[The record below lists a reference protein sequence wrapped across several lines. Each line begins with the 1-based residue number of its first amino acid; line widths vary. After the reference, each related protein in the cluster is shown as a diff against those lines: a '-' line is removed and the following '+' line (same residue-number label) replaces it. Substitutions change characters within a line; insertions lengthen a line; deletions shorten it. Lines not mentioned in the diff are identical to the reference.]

1 MEMNERIKALRNEL
15 GMSQDELARKLGY
28 KDRSTIAK
36 IERGVND
43 ITQSKIKAFAVVL
56 NTTAAYLMGWTD
68 DPYDYDTD
76 PDNLFDTIPQE
87 ILEGLQDEYGD
98 DNEQIWGAWKK
109 MQLDSKIEHDKELQ
123 SANSLPSDAVAYD
136 LSKLHRIPVLGQIA
150 AGLPLYA
157 EENIEGY
164 TYTDLNGGAE
174 YFALRV
180 KGDSMNALRINEGD
194 IVIVRR
200 QSSVENGE
208 VAVVLVDGDSATLKR
223 FYRTDSAIT
232 LMPQSTNAEHQP
244 QVYDPAKTRIDVLGK
259 VVKVEFML

>member
-1 MEMNERIKALRNEL
+1 MSNLGNKEVLSRNLRRMMDERQVDRQQIC
-15 GMSQDELARKLGY
+15 
-28 KDRSTIAK
+28 KDLDFKYTTFTDWYNGKKYPRIDK
-36 IERGVND
+36 IEQMANYFGIRKSD
-43 ITQSKIKAFAVVL
+43 LIEESKQENALPSGAFA
-56 NTTAAYLMGWTD
+56 
-68 DPYDYDTD
+68 YD
-76 PDNLFDTIPQE
+76 I
-87 ILEGLQDEYGD
+87 
-98 DNEQIWGAWKK
+98 
-109 MQLDSKIEHDKELQ
+109 
-123 SANSLPSDAVAYD
+123 
-136 LSKLHRIPVLGQIA
+136 SKLHRIPVLGQIA

-200 QSSVENGE
+200 QSDVENGE

-244 QVYDPAKTRIDVLGK
+244 QVYDPAKTRIDILGK

>member
-1 MEMNERIKALRNEL
+1 MSNLGNKEVLSRNLRRMMDERQVDRQQIC
-15 GMSQDELARKLGY
+15 
-28 KDRSTIAK
+28 KDLDFKYTTFTDWYNGKKYPRIDK
-36 IERGVND
+36 IEQMANYFGIRKSD
-43 ITQSKIKAFAVVL
+43 LIEESKQEDALPSGAFA
-56 NTTAAYLMGWTD
+56 
-68 DPYDYDTD
+68 YD
-76 PDNLFDTIPQE
+76 I
-87 ILEGLQDEYGD
+87 
-98 DNEQIWGAWKK
+98 
-109 MQLDSKIEHDKELQ
+109 
-123 SANSLPSDAVAYD
+123 
-136 LSKLHRIPVLGQIA
+136 SKLHRIPVLGQIA

-200 QSSVENGE
+200 QSDVENGE
-208 VAVVLVDGDSATLKR
+208 VAVVLIDGDSATLKR

-244 QVYDPAKTRIDVLGK
+244 QVYDPAKTRIDILGK